1 MPCGQIN
8 TSVRLRPETTVWIWT
23 RYGLQPHRLRHHM
36 VSDDPNFETKV
47 ADIIGLYLH
56 PPAHAAI
63 FCVDEKSAVHALDR
77 LDPILPFSP
86 GRRGTTSS
94 WSIQPVWGDLMLLWE
109 PGR

>member
-1 MPCGQIN
+1 
-8 TSVRLRPETTVWIWT
+8 
-23 RYGLQPHRLRHHM
+23 M

-77 LDPILPFSP
+77 LDPILPFFPPADGGRLLP
-86 GRRGTTSS
+86 GVSS
-94 WSIQPVWGDLMLLWE
+94 LFGVT
-109 PGR
+109 